1 MLLFWKMCNR
11 ALDLL
16 DSLFEISSFRPG
28 LWIYGHCVEY
38 KCCNHALDPKGAG
51 FDFLV
56 ASSGSLL
63 QMWCGGCNGL
73 ACWMNCIRLFK
84 LLTECCHGCVEYGK
98 LYSFIGMSN
107 REFNML
113 LTYC

>member
-63 QMWCGGCNGL
+63 QMWCGDCNGL
-73 ACWMNCIRLFK
+73 ACWMNCIRSVVIESTAHRVAIFFAFSLNT
-84 LLTECCHGCVEYGK
+84 LNT
-98 LYSFIGMSN
+98 
-107 REFNML
+107 
-113 LTYC
+113 